1 MNSMWKELTGLL
13 KELRL
18 LVKLMRE
25 QEEAKDQ

>member
-1 MNSMWKELTGLL
+1 MNSVWKELAALL

-25 QEEAKDQ
+25 QEEGGK